1 MDNLRGAML
10 MVLAMAGFAIEDMF
24 VKLTSDAL
32 PVGQII
38 ALLGAGGGAIFAVI
52 LRIQGRR
59 LFSADM
65 LTAPIL
71 LRAVGEV
78 LGTLCFVTAVV
89 LTPLSSAS
97 AILQATPL
105 AVTLGAALF
114 LGEPVG
120 WRRWSAIIVGFFGV
134 LLIVRPGLEGFNAL
148 SLFAVAGVVGLALRD
163 LATRK
168 VPKSISSMQLSFL
181 AFIVLVPAGSLLVLA
196 TGTPV
201 VMPARTEMLYLV
213 GAVLIGVL
221 AYYAI
226 VAAMRVGEVSF
237 VTPFRYTRMLFA
249 LVAGVL
255 VFDESPDALTL
266 TGAAIIIASGVY
278 TLWRERKIRPR
289 PRAGLSKPGLPG

>member
-65 LTAPIL
+65 LTGPIL

-78 LGTLCFVTAVV
+78 LGTLCFVTAIV

-114 LGEPVG
+114 L
-120 WRRWSAIIVGFFGV
+120 
-134 LLIVRPGLEGFNAL
+134 
-148 SLFAVAGVVGLALRD
+148 
-163 LATRK
+163 
-168 VPKSISSMQLSFL
+168 
-181 AFIVLVPAGSLLVLA
+181 
-196 TGTPV
+196 
-201 VMPARTEMLYLV
+201 
-213 GAVLIGVL
+213 
-221 AYYAI
+221 
-226 VAAMRVGEVSF
+226 
-237 VTPFRYTRMLFA
+237 
-249 LVAGVL
+249 
-255 VFDESPDALTL
+255 
-266 TGAAIIIASGVY
+266 
-278 TLWRERKIRPR
+278 
-289 PRAGLSKPGLPG
+289 